1 MYSWRVRS
9 SQMQGIKEATFY
21 KCCCRP
27 PSRMFSILIPP
38 STMISQLILE
48 NANEIIRDCTLKD
61 LWIATSLMPPCFLF
75 SGQCRVNLGLISLFL
90 FQVYSN
96 SGARSYKTIPLT
108 NVHLLSHATM
118 LLSKCLPDSR
128 MSTYAVCTIWIFVFT
143 FVARWMSSMDRLS
156 LVTML
161 ASLRNNS
168 LHHAS
173 SCSVA
178 RLSMHGSVRL
188 EGDCPILNA
197 LLGSHTNVL

>member
-75 SGQCRVNLGLISLFL
+75 SGQCRVNLGLISLFFVSSVQQFRSSQFIKQFRL
-90 FQVYSN
+90 PTSISSRTQQCYCPNVYPTRECQPTRFVRCEFS
-96 SGARSYKTIPLT
+96 SLLCCHM
-108 NVHLLSHATM
+108 NV
-118 LLSKCLPDSR
+118 
-128 MSTYAVCTIWIFVFT
+128 F
-143 FVARWMSSMDRLS
+143 
-156 LVTML
+156 
-161 ASLRNNS
+161 N
-168 LHHAS
+168 
-173 SCSVA
+173 
-178 RLSMHGSVRL
+178 G
-188 EGDCPILNA
+188 
-197 LLGSHTNVL
+197 